1 MKVTIIG
8 SGPAGLYAALVAQRN
23 GAKVTLVE
31 KSERLG
37 GTCVLYGCIP
47 SKAML
52 APLGLAYSL
61 NRLGREVKFTF
72 QELRSLSMSTVDRV
86 SKAVSLTLESAGI
99 DVVHGNAELRSSKVH
114 VGGEQIP
121 SDAVIVATGTRKPDI
136 KYTVASDDLPYYETD
151 FNKVVL
157 IGGGVGGVEYGWL
170 LRMAGKEVTI
180 VEKDSLLLP
189 GHDQDLRTSVTSYF
203 RRMGVNLMLNSIAKL
218 ENGSVTVNGEKL
230 DADLVVMT
238 FGRKFE
244 TFGFD
249 ELTSEGK
256 IEVDEFMRTKVN
268 GIYAAGDVTGSYTA
282 HEAIHKGFVAGI
294 NATGGRKK
302 YEGNAIPKVIYTE
315 PQIAY
320 VGRTEG
326 ICRKTNMTEIVRAVA
341 EKRTE
346 GFVKICRDEQG
357 RITGGVA
364 FSERGEEII
373 TFVSTLMRIGVKV
386 SDAIDVVLPHPSY
399 LEAVW
404 ETLLRL
410 QP

>member
-1 MKVTIIG
+1 M
-8 SGPAGLYAALVAQRN
+8 
-23 GAKVTLVE
+23 
-31 KSERLG
+31 
-37 GTCVLYGCIP
+37 
-47 SKAML
+47 
-52 APLGLAYSL
+52 
-61 NRLGREVKFTF
+61 
-72 QELRSLSMSTVDRV
+72 
-86 SKAVSLTLESAGI
+86 
-99 DVVHGNAELRSSKVH
+99 
-114 VGGEQIP
+114 
-121 SDAVIVATGTRKPDI
+121 
-136 KYTVASDDLPYYETD
+136 
-151 FNKVVL
+151 
-157 IGGGVGGVEYGWL
+157 
-170 LRMAGKEVTI
+170 
-180 VEKDSLLLP
+180 
-189 GHDQDLRTSVTSYF
+189 
-203 RRMGVNLMLNSIAKL
+203 
-218 ENGSVTVNGEKL
+218 
-230 DADLVVMT
+230 
-238 FGRKFE
+238 
-244 TFGFD
+244 
-249 ELTSEGK
+249 TSEGK